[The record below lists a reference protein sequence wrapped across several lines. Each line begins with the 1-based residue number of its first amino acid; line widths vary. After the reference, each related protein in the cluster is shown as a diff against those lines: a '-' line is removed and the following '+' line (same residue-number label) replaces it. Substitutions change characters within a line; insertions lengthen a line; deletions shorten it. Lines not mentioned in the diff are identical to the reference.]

1 MKKKIQYQVYDQSVE
16 REINYIPVRYI
27 LAIAITLFELAA
39 IIGILVALCC
49 YVPYFY
55 IAAWLT
61 EIACVIS
68 IIASD
73 DNLDY
78 KVPWLLF
85 LLVVPI
91 AGFMAYFLFYSRKLK
106 KKYIRRLKDL
116 KDNAYERD
124 DAAVFGQLRAETPV
138 AHSQAQMLRKIAETH
153 LFTDTR
159 QTYFPLG
166 EQMHAAMLEDLRRAE
181 RFIYMEYFIIEA
193 GVFWDSILE
202 IPKEKAAQGVEVR
215 VLYDDIGCMTTLP
228 GNYAKVLR
236 SYGIQAT
243 PFSRMRGNAD
253 SEFNNRSH
261 RKIMVIDG
269 KVGYTGGVNIAD
281 EYINAIVKHGHWKDV
296 GLRMEGEAVMEL
308 TKLFQIDFGLNF
320 RNAPASGVDCFPK
333 QDGIHEP
340 GYLIP
345 FGDGPHPIYSRHVGK
360 SVIQNLL
367 AGATR
372 YAWMTTPYLIL
383 DNDLCLSLENAALRG
398 VDVRIIVPHVPDKKL
413 ILEITDE
420 ELLDFTSVG
429 RSIPGLMI
437 GNTSV
442 LFGYQAAGVPGAV
455 AALLGVALPPFVIM
469 IGVAFLYALVKENP
483 YVAMAMAGVR
493 AAVVPIIISALVK
506 LFKAGMR
513 NLFSYLVAAAAFCL
527 SLFTGVNNVLI
538 VLSGAAAGLIYMEM
552 KTRNDLS

>member
-1 MKKKIQYQVYDQSVE
+1 
-16 REINYIPVRYI
+16 
-27 LAIAITLFELAA
+27 
-39 IIGILVALCC
+39 
-49 YVPYFY
+49 
-55 IAAWLT
+55 
-61 EIACVIS
+61 
-68 IIASD
+68 
-73 DNLDY
+73 
-78 KVPWLLF
+78 
-85 LLVVPI
+85 
-91 AGFMAYFLFYSRKLK
+91 
-106 KKYIRRLKDL
+106 
-116 KDNAYERD
+116 
-124 DAAVFGQLRAETPV
+124 
-138 AHSQAQMLRKIAETH
+138 MLRKIAETH

-193 GVFWDSILE
+193 GIFWDSILE
-202 IPKEKAAQGVEVR
+202 ILKEKAAQGVEVR

-552 KTRNDLS
+552 KTRNDLSGTLPFLCDDWLHQLWWDVHDSTDQRSDAVSWMDDGDGGGGYRCDCGDDAGAAWTELRDPCRLQDGGTAGRPLCFHRRFAAIVLDLHDRCRVSEEIPGEPAR

>member
-1 MKKKIQYQVYDQSVE
+1 M
-16 REINYIPVRYI
+16 
-27 LAIAITLFELAA
+27 
-39 IIGILVALCC
+39 
-49 YVPYFY
+49 
-55 IAAWLT
+55 
-61 EIACVIS
+61 
-68 IIASD
+68 
-73 DNLDY
+73 
-78 KVPWLLF
+78 
-85 LLVVPI
+85 
-91 AGFMAYFLFYSRKLK
+91 
-106 KKYIRRLKDL
+106 
-116 KDNAYERD
+116 
-124 DAAVFGQLRAETPV
+124 
-138 AHSQAQMLRKIAETH
+138 
-153 LFTDTR
+153 
-159 QTYFPLG
+159 
-166 EQMHAAMLEDLRRAE
+166 
-181 RFIYMEYFIIEA
+181 
-193 GVFWDSILE
+193 
-202 IPKEKAAQGVEVR
+202 
-215 VLYDDIGCMTTLP
+215 
-228 GNYAKVLR
+228 
-236 SYGIQAT
+236 
-243 PFSRMRGNAD
+243 
-253 SEFNNRSH
+253 
-261 RKIMVIDG
+261 
-269 KVGYTGGVNIAD
+269 
-281 EYINAIVKHGHWKDV
+281 
-296 GLRMEGEAVMEL
+296 
-308 TKLFQIDFGLNF
+308 
-320 RNAPASGVDCFPK
+320 DCFPK